1 MAVNALSSL
10 FSWVGVNGY
19 SFQRTM
25 GDLIAGGER
34 GRFRFMRRLYIF
46 VRNFELRKRASIGE
60 PFDDFGLCGL

>member
-1 MAVNALSSL
+1 
-10 FSWVGVNGY
+10 
-19 SFQRTM
+19 M